1 MANYYC
7 KALTEIAE
15 KDLEKV
21 KVPTGATVYPGQV
34 IMAETLDTTDSA
46 NREVYLGAAPT
57 DVTAD
62 YPCIVLNKPF
72 EQLSDKRRPAGQ
84 PDISQLYYSAGE
96 ICNVV
101 RLSRDYKFEV
111 AQDSIE
117 TTVPLAVG
125 GVVVPVNS
133 AYQMKSLASAVGTEK
148 VILGV
153 EKEGSLCTGGN
164 FGATFAE
171 TVILRVKEGR

>member
-1 MANYYC
+1 MANYFC
-7 KALTEIAE
+7 KALTKIAE
-15 KDLEKV
+15 ADLEKV
-21 KVPTGATVYPGQV
+21 IVPTGATLYPGYV
-34 IMAETLDTTDSA
+34 IMAEALDTTDSA
-46 NREVYLGAAPT
+46 NREVYLGAQT
-57 DVTAD
+57 SDVTTD

-84 PDISQLYYSAGE
+84 PDISQLSYSAGE

-101 RLSRDYKFEV
+101 RLRHDYKFEV

-117 TTVPLAVG
+117 TTVALAAG
-125 GVVVPVNS
+125 GVVVAQNS
-133 AYQMKSLASAVGTEK
+133 SYQMKSLASAVGTEK
-148 VILGV
+148 VVFSV
-153 EKEGSLCTGGN
+153 EKEESLCTGGN